1 MDDRDLLTVH
11 RLPNVSRPL
20 LGLTILAVEDS
31 LYTCEALRLMCQRS
45 GARLRRADCLRSA
58 RRHLQVYR
66 PSVVIIDM
74 GLPDGSGAELIDELH
89 RARPRVG
96 VILAAS
102 ADPMTRATARAAG
115 ADGFLEKP
123 LASLAAFQTEILNR
137 LPADRQPMGPRL
149 IRDDIIRPDRL
160 AYHDDIA
167 HAADVLSED
176 ADCTKLSYALQFLTT
191 VAISAEDGA
200 LAATALD
207 VAQGRAEGLPVR
219 AGIAQLVG
227 MVQARLESRVAI

>member
-1 MDDRDLLTVH
+1 MDDRDLLTLH
-11 RLPNVSRPL
+11 RLPSVSRPL

-31 LYTCEALRLMCQRS
+31 LYSCEALRLMCQRS

-74 GLPDGSGAELIDELH
+74 GLPDGSGAELIEELN

-102 ADPMTRATARAAG
+102 GDPMTRATARAAG
-115 ADGFLEKP
+115 ADGFLPKP
-123 LASLAAFQTEILNR
+123 LASLAVFQTEILDR

-149 IRDDIIRPDRL
+149 IRDDRITPDRI

-167 HAADVLSED
+167 QVAEALSD
-176 ADCTKLSYALQFLTT
+176 DSSDSALAYALQFLTT
-191 VAISAEDGA
+191 VAISAEDEA
-200 LAATALD
+200 LAVAAQT
-207 VAQGRAEGLPVR
+207 VAQGRAEGR
-219 AGIAQLVG
+219 ALRSGIAQLVG
-227 MVQARLESRVAI
+227 MVQTRLENRVAI